1 MWQNVFFLKCKR
13 FGPPIYNC
21 LFLARFSIRAF
32 VCPSQLMA
40 LMPLQE
46 TISSSS
52 ETQVHITSSAETI
65 SF

>member
-1 MWQNVFFLKCKR
+1 MCQNVFFLKCKGLVHLSITA
-13 FGPPIYNC
+13 F
-21 LFLARFSIRAF
+21 FLARFSIRAF